1 MWWHFPYLPWLSYDG
16 KATLIAFHR
25 HWSLQHLQCQ
35 PSSQTCVCAGKLIWL
50 FGTLGGWQEAGAPFK
65 QPKYKDEG
73 FSLPAVSYSSRRK
86 MQLKRESRS
95 TDIRLQR
102 AGR

>member
-1 MWWHFPYLPWLSYDG
+1 MWWHFPYLPWITYDG

-25 HWSLQHLQCQ
+25 HWSLQHLHCQ

-65 QPKYKDEG
+65 QPKYKDE
-73 FSLPAVSYSSRRK
+73 SQDLRPSPRT
-86 MQLKRESRS
+86 M
-95 TDIRLQR
+95 
-102 AGR
+102 GRGQWLLLRPLMVTVMLMPL

>member
-1 MWWHFPYLPWLSYDG
+1 MYDG

-25 HWSLQHLQCQ
+25 HWSLQHLHCQ

-65 QPKYKDEG
+65 QPKYKDE
-73 FSLPAVSYSSRRK
+73 SQDLRPSRRT
-86 MQLKRESRS
+86 MGVEGLLLRPLMV
-95 TDIRLQR
+95 TVMLMPL
-102 AGR
+102 